1 MRGWLLVNQ
10 KASVTRVSLIPAQR
24 HAQILQVLRADR
36 AASVQRLAGRIGA
49 SVSTIRRDLEVLEQ
63 SGLLER
69 SFGGASL
76 RPHALATL
84 ETGQAVAQHIAAR
97 EKEAI
102 ARLAVTLIEPH
113 QAVLLDSGSTV
124 VEVAREIARGTLPL
138 TVITNDLTVGQIL
151 SEVARIRLLVTG
163 GTVRPGSS
171 TLLGPPGEDL
181 LATIR
186 ADIAFV
192 GAHAVTDTGFSET
205 SLEVVRIKQAI
216 MRASRRSVIVADH
229 SKFGEP
235 SVFNAGPWRAGTVL
249 VTDDGV
255 EPHHLAPLREAG
267 VDVLI
272 APVETS

>member
-1 MRGWLLVNQ
+1 VEQ

-24 HAQILQVLRADR
+24 HAEILQVLKAYR
-36 AASVQRLAGRIGA
+36 AASVQQLAIRIGA
-49 SVSTIRRDLEVLEQ
+49 SVSTIRRDLETLEQ

-84 ETGQAVAQHIAAR
+84 ETGQAVAQHIAR
-97 EKEAI
+97 SEKEAI
-102 ARLAVTLIEPH
+102 ARKALTLMKPH
-113 QAVLLDSGSTV
+113 QAVILDSGSTM
-124 VEVAREIARGTLPL
+124 VEVARAIARDPLPL

-171 TLLGPPGEDL
+171 TLLGAPGEDL
-181 LATIR
+181 LATVR

-192 GAHAVTDTGFSET
+192 GAHAVGETGLSET
-205 SLEVVRIKQAI
+205 SLDVVRIKQAI
-216 MRASRRSVIVADH
+216 MRASRRSVIVADN

-235 SVFNAGPWRAGTVL
+235 SVFHAGPWMPGTVL
-249 VTDDGV
+249 ITDDRV
-255 EPHHLAPLREAG
+255 APHHLAALREAG
-267 VDVLI
+267 VEVLI
-272 APVETS
+272 ASTNPS